1 MRDIKPRILSRVFLS
16 GLIVGSFCGQASK
29 GQAQVATFQE
39 TPFQGAQ
46 VQIFQPQE
54 AKSIKKTIPAPKAFK
69 ENSGKRCDAD
79 RPIIPRELE
88 IRLDGSFSP
97 VNLFRFLPLDGQK
110 ADGNCQEKCCPQEV
124 VKEQDPFLP
133 DAVPEIVRQDLVR
146 PAKLGPV
153 HLDIQLTRGT
163 ESELQKLK
171 AEIAQLQA
179 EIAKLKAVHQ
189 KMGTPES
196 PQKKA
201 MIKTEGHDHR
211 SVGVGRVD
219 VAAGGHSPTQFY
231 AIRVEDGQKH
241 PQKTGSNQN
250 PLTTVQV
257 VPVSANPHRLSPKAL
272 ENLLEV
278 LKDVPPATRTKV
290 LEMVFGGQGAPLPVP
305 PYYSVPLTPQAMPYS
320 QALPYPQGIPPQQT
334 NLHAPFPPIPP
345 SPDLANPVTQPFASV
360 RTPQPVPVTAPWA
373 APQTQP
379 VPVLPNPNSNHPT
392 GRNSDQ
398 RGPTPPPPVS
408 QSLMPSAGMIP
419 PTMPAPPVPMPVAEQ
434 RVPSPSAAN
443 DQKLNRI
450 LEKLERLEN
459 RLDAQERRSQPA
471 LPPRGEPSYKPVTP
485 PLAQPIP
492 AVTPN

>member
-1 MRDIKPRILSRVFLS
+1 MRNIKPRILSRVFLS
-16 GLIVGSFCGQASK
+16 GLIVGSFSGQVSRGQAP
-29 GQAQVATFQE
+29 E
-39 TPFQGAQ
+39 TPFQETQ
-46 VQIFQPQE
+46 VQIFQGQP
-54 AKSIKKTIPAPKAFK
+54 AKPVQKSLSTPKATTG
-69 ENSGKRCDAD
+69 NISKRCDANE
-79 RPIIPRELE
+79 PIIPQDIE

-97 VNLFRFLPLDGQK
+97 VNLLRLLPLKDQK
-110 ADGNCQEKCCPQEV
+110 TELSCQEKCSPQQV

-133 DAVPEIVRQDLVR
+133 DAVPEVVRQDMVR
-146 PAKLGPV
+146 PGRPGPV
-153 HLDIQLTRGT
+153 HFDIQLTRGT
-163 ESELQKLK
+163 ESEIQKLR
-171 AEIAQLQA
+171 AEMAQLQA
-179 EIAKLKAVHQ
+179 ELAKLKAVHQ
-189 KMGTPES
+189 KMGTPEV
-196 PQKKA
+196 PLRKA
-201 MIKTEGHDHR
+201 MIITEGHDLR

-219 VAAGGHSPTQFY
+219 FAGEGQSPTQFY

-305 PYYSVPLTPQAMPYS
+305 SYYSVPLTPQATPYS
-320 QALPYPQGIPPQQT
+320 QALPYPQGIPPQQPV
-334 NLHAPFPPIPP
+334 LHAPFPPIPP
-345 SPDLANPVTQPFASV
+345 SPDLANPGAQPFASV
-360 RTPQPVPVTAPWA
+360 RAPQPVPGTAPWSQS
-373 APQTQP
+373 QTQP
-379 VPVLPNPNSNHPT
+379 VPVLPTPNSNLPT
-392 GRNSDQ
+392 GRNPDQ
-398 RGPTPPPPVS
+398 RGPIPPPPVS
-408 QSLMPSAGMIP
+408 QSPTPSTGIIP
-419 PTMPAPPVPMPVAEQ
+419 PIMPAPPAPMPVAEQ

-485 PLAQPIP
+485 PLAQPTP
-492 AVTPN
+492 AATPN